1 MDATS
6 TILINSIKIFAIL
19 NPISILPVFLALSQ
33 DRSEKDKQK
42 IVGGA
47 VTIALAIS
55 VVVIFIGRYILDFV
69 GISIQS
75 FEFAG
80 GILLLLSA
88 IDMFSGVARGKKPD
102 PESEDM
108 GILEIATVPL
118 ATPLLLGPGTITLL
132 LTLTYN
138 GDIISVLIST
148 SIAMILSAIILALGI
163 YVKRVIHDSG
173 IKLLARLMALLV
185 ASVAIELMHAS
196 LLAWGIAKA

>member
-6 TILINSIKIFAIL
+6 TILINAVNIFGFL
-19 NPISILPVFLALSQ
+19 NPISILPIFFSLRRG
-33 DRSEKDKQK
+33 RSELVKQN

-47 VTIALAIS
+47 VTIAFAIS
-55 VVVIFIGRYILDFV
+55 IIVIFIGRYILDFV
-69 GISIQS
+69 GITIES

-88 IDMFSGVARGKKPD
+88 IDMFSGIARGKKPD
-102 PESEDM
+102 PEAENM

-118 ATPLLLGPGTITLL
+118 ATPLLHGPGTITLL

-148 SIAMILSAIILALGI
+148 SIAMVLSAIILALGI
-163 YVKRVIHDSG
+163 YVKRIIHDSG